1 MYIWYAFRTQE
12 YYYSFTN
19 QIHQTNYQEIIAYIF
34 NYNNKNQINQANYQK
49 PLLTLLTYV
58 GWLLRN
64 DRFYNKERWLNKI
77 RGYMS

>member
-64 DRFYNKERWLNKI
+64 DRFYNKERLWSTVEKD
-77 RGYMS
+77 G